1 MANSDYKEEE
11 FLQLLSA
18 NDEKAIEWL
27 FNKHYA
33 DLCKRSY
40 KILSDEHIVEDLV
53 QEVFYEIWKKRAKIK
68 INTSIQA
75 YLRRAARNKTL
86 NYIRDQKIDFRSAPP
101 KEDLKSTNIPVIQT
115 LMADDLQIEIDQA
128 IDSLPEKCRL
138 VFVLSR
144 FEELTYQ
151 EIADQ
156 LGISIKTVENQ
167 ISKALK
173 SLRSALS
180 PYLSVFVLVLDW
192 FIAN

>member
-27 FNKHYA
+27 FNTHYA

-40 KILSDEHIVEDLV
+40 KILPDEHIVEDLV
-53 QEVFYEIWKKRAKIK
+53 QEVFYEVWKKRAKIK

-86 NYIRDQKIDFRSAPP
+86 NYIRDQKIDLRSAPP

>member
-1 MANSDYKEEE
+1 M
-11 FLQLLSA
+11 
-18 NDEKAIEWL
+18 
-27 FNKHYA
+27 
-33 DLCKRSY
+33 
-40 KILSDEHIVEDLV
+40 
-53 QEVFYEIWKKRAKIK
+53 RA
-68 INTSIQA
+68 
-75 YLRRAARNKTL
+75 
-86 NYIRDQKIDFRSAPP
+86 APP

-115 LMADDLQIEIDQA
+115 LMADDLQVEIDQA

-144 FEELTYQ
+144 FEDMTYQ

-180 PYLSVFVLVLDW
+180 PYLSVFVLVLAW
-192 FIAN
+192 LFFN